1 MKKRGVVIILSF
13 IMIFIIPLTIFQ
25 GCSLQNFSVTD
36 KIVSPKNKLIP
47 INGVWEIEKYKIINS
62 GSNKYYDEENKPENA
77 LGKKAAFNRRYA
89 VFNEEVCQNPQYKIR
104 EVDAK
109 YYFFYTYKVNLK
121 ELDIDTEK
129 LEVVSITSEGKLFYD
144 FIKLNEEELLVYSD
158 KVFYY
163 LKKVSDKTED
173 VLNKKNINKLEET
186 KKMNLSKHDTTLR
199 SGVLIGLRSVAPL
212 NYKNSLG
219 EIYENRTIFYRTL
232 WIASK
237 NRELHPVLE
246 TPDLFVPRMSGFWWL
261 GIDRQNDN
269 SKYAID
275 NIFAFPIGNE
285 KIDIRMYTNDKVS
298 RRILFVGN
306 DYVATEYKISSNFS
320 DNEGKSFLQVLPM
333 DNVVEG
339 KGIKISDVAGEN
351 GKNALKILLML
362 FYLHKIR
369 I

>member
-1 MKKRGVVIILSF
+1 MLNII
-13 IMIFIIPLTIFQ
+13 
-25 GCSLQNFSVTD
+25 
-36 KIVSPKNKLIP
+36 
-47 INGVWEIEKYKIINS
+47 
-62 GSNKYYDEENKPENA
+62 
-77 LGKKAAFNRRYA
+77 
-89 VFNEEVCQNPQYKIR
+89 
-104 EVDAK
+104 
-109 YYFFYTYKVNLK
+109 FFYTYKVNLK

-285 KIDIRMYTNDKVS
+285 KNR
-298 RRILFVGN
+298 
-306 DYVATEYKISSNFS
+306 
-320 DNEGKSFLQVLPM
+320 
-333 DNVVEG
+333 
-339 KGIKISDVAGEN
+339 
-351 GKNALKILLML
+351 
-362 FYLHKIR
+362 H
-369 I
+369 